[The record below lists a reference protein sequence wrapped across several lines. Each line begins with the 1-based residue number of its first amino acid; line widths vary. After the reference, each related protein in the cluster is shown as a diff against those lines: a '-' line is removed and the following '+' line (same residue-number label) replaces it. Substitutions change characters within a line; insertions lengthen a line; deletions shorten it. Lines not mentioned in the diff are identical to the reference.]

1 MVGAACGN
9 RMRHGWEP
17 DAIRVSTGSDTE
29 ADFAVSLVRR
39 TGEGREDCPM
49 NSECSRREPDRLD
62 DGVAL

>member
-1 MVGAACGN
+1 MN
-9 RMRHGWEP
+9 RCPSG
-17 DAIRVSTGSDTE
+17 TGSDTVG
-29 ADFAVSLVRR
+29 DFTVSLVRR